1 MTDTPLYLSPIASP
15 LADEK
20 LADKLLKLTKKGACG
35 CARTRMAASSPR
47 GPAAAKAKFLK
58 RGVKEVVKGIRK
70 GDKGCAAGRAARGD
84 SCHQR
89 RWRPPQLHGRLRS
102 PAAAPSPTRLV
113 ILAGNV
119 SPIDV
124 ITHIPVMCEEADIPY
139 IYVPAKVR
147 PLPRRPTARANAAAF
162 AAPPPISRAPLLT
175 PRFLRSGC
183 SGRGGL
189 HQAAHQRGHGDR
201 QGRV

>member
-1 MTDTPLYLSPIASP
+1 MTDTPLYLSPITSP

-20 LADKLLKLTKKGACG
+20 LAEKLLKLTKKGARC
-35 CARTRMAASSPR
+35 CTRTRMAGPPT
-47 GPAAAKAKFLK
+47 GHTPAAAKAKFLK

-70 GDKGCAAGRAARGD
+70 GDKGCAD
-84 SCHQR
+84 S
-89 RWRPPQLHGRLRS
+89 L
-102 PAAAPSPTRLV
+102 AAPCRGRNHRGRRPLQLPERACQPFRYPWAARLV

-147 PLPRRPTARANAAAF
+147 PRPRCPGSHADGAQGRPPLHP
-162 AAPPPISRAPLLT
+162 APPPRA
-175 PRFLRSGC
+175 GC
-183 SGRGGL
+183 PGRGRL
-189 HQAAHQRGHGDR
+189 HQAADQCGHGHH